1 MGNRLFGEDIAGE
14 LWREMKALGVPALIL
29 TTVVQNEPTAGHL
42 AAGANPSYVDSP
54 VDGIV
59 ESYEERDVDGNLI
72 LSGDRRFLIFGDSLP
87 EGTVP
92 RINDRITDTDGLVY
106 TIVSKPFADA
116 DKAIWTCQGRGRSG
130 Q

>member
-14 LWREMKALGVPALIL
+14 VWREMKALGVPAFIL
-29 TTVVQNEPTAGHL
+29 TTVTQNEPTAGRL
-42 AAGANPSYVDSP
+42 AAGTNPSYTDAE

-59 ESYEERDVDGNLI
+59 ESYEERDVDNNLI

-87 EGTVP
+87 AGIVP

-106 TIVSKPFADA
+106 TIVSKPTTDA
-116 DKAIWTCQGRGRSG
+116 DKAIWTCQGRGRTA